1 MRNNRVLNSGKV
13 GILFRDESR
22 GKDFWANRNLV
33 KKNQIIDSGDEKGVG
48 IDVQG
53 RTKDVRII
61 GNEIRETRQAAN
73 RVGIRLS
80 ADVQR
85 IELRDN
91 VIEGFSK
98 DVLDQRPS

>member
-1 MRNNRVLNSGKV
+1 V

-33 KKNQIIDSGDEKGVG
+33 EKNQIVDSGDENGVG

-53 RTKDVRII
+53 RTKDVRIV
-61 GNEIRETRQAAN
+61 GNEIRETRQPAN
-73 RVGIRLS
+73 RVGVRIS
-80 ADVQR
+80 ADAER

-91 VIEGFSK
+91 VIEGFSR